1 MHPPTPSKAS
11 HRALFLPE
19 ILTEIIAWIHADT
32 LNTWPATRS
41 PLPPEIT
48 PTPSPSTDAFT
59 NPITK
64 DRQLNFEDGPA
75 SDSKT
80 TWDEDADEPE
90 TTCHYTR
97 TGALYRCALV
107 NRPWSAVTLPVLWSE
122 DLECSYSSNDLPD
135 RLARIADP
143 ARRQVYAA
151 MVTRARLVTVSEP
164 VAQGYGAALREV
176 EFPRL
181 ESVTLVCPGAGGGEL
196 SYVPPVRGGRVRV
209 LEIDPR
215 FESWP
220 DTYCVRHAEWEAL
233 FGEIPTIFPNVETV
247 VFKDR
252 ARVFPGALERFAER
266 LSALKRLDRRLV
278 IENED
283 IYSPG

>member
-1 MHPPTPSKAS
+1 MNPPTPTKAG
-11 HRALFLPE
+11 HRALILPE
-19 ILTEIIAWIHADT
+19 LLTEIIAWIHADT
-32 LNTWPATRS
+32 LNTWPVTRAPRLRES
-41 PLPPEIT
+41 TPT
-48 PTPSPSTDAFT
+48 PTPSTD
-59 NPITK
+59 
-64 DRQLNFEDGPA
+64 DCDDQGSV
-75 SDSKT
+75 SDILC
-80 TWDEDADEPE
+80 DEDADEPE
-90 TTCHYTR
+90 TRYHYTR

-107 NRPWSAVTLPVLWSE
+107 NRPWSAVTLPMLWRD
-122 DLECSYSSNDLPD
+122 DLDSSHSSNDLPD
-135 RLARIADP
+135 RLVRIADP
-143 ARRQVYAA
+143 ARRQMYAA

-196 SYVPPVRGGRVRV
+196 SCVPPVRGGRVKV

-233 FGEIPTIFPNVETV
+233 FGEIPTIFPNVEKV

>member
-1 MHPPTPSKAS
+1 MDPPAQTPATQ
-11 HRALFLPE
+11 RALFLPE

-32 LNTWPATRS
+32 LNTWPTTRA
-41 PLPPEIT
+41 PLPPEST
-48 PTPSPSTDAFT
+48 PTLSADDCDDPPKETSIDV
-59 NPITK
+59 
-64 DRQLNFEDGPA
+64 DDDQA
-75 SDSKT
+75 SIADT
-80 TWDEDADEPE
+80 TWDEDADEHE
-90 TTCHYTR
+90 STYHYTR
-97 TGALYRCALV
+97 AGALYRCALV
-107 NRPWSAVTLPVLWSE
+107 SRHWSATTLPVLWRD
-122 DLECSYSSNDLPD
+122 DLECSHSSNDLLD

-143 ARRQVYAA
+143 ARRQMYAA
-151 MVTRARLVTVSEP
+151 MVTRARLVTAAEP
-164 VAQGYGAALREV
+164 VTQYYGAALREV

-196 SYVPPVRGGRVRV
+196 SCVPPVRGGQVRV

-220 DTYCVRHAEWEAL
+220 DTYCVRHAEWKAL
-233 FGEIPTIFPNVETV
+233 FEEIPTRFPNVETV
-247 VFKDR
+247 AFLDR